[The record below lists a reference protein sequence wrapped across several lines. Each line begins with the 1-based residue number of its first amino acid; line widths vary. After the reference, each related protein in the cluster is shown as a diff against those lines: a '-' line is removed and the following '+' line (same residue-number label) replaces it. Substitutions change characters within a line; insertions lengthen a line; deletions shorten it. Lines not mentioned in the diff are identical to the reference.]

1 MSKRKDRAKA
11 LELSIALYGATVNG
25 VERTEKITI
34 WHEDVIASAD
44 VYYQYIRLGK
54 RP

>member
-1 MSKRKDRAKA
+1 MSKRNDRAKA
-11 LELSIALYGATVNG
+11 LELSVALYAATVHG
-25 VERTEKITI
+25 IERTDKITI